1 MTKISDTTFVHP
13 SSVQHGAV
21 TVGDYCGLWPCSVMR
36 GDMGPV
42 SVGKFTSIQDN
53 CMVHAG
59 TIGDFVTI
67 AHNAVVHVS
76 TIKDKCMIGIG
87 AIIQDYAVIG
97 EGSIV
102 AAGAVVLERQQ
113 VPPGSIVM
121 GLPAKV
127 KQGAAPNLGRITG
140 NALYY
145 AALAQIYKEG
155 RDVTDIKDIAKRVE
169 ELRKICGLEK

>member
-1 MTKISDTTFVHP
+1 MTNISETAFVHP
-13 SSVQHGAV
+13 SSVQHGDV
-21 TVGDYCGLWPCSVMR
+21 MVGDYAGLWPCSVMR

-59 TIGDFVTI
+59 TVGDFVTI
-67 AHNAVVHVS
+67 AHNAVVHVA
-76 TIKDKCMIGIG
+76 TVKDKCMVGIG

-121 GLPAKV
+121 GVPGKV
-127 KQGAAPNLGRITG
+127 KAGVTPDLERITG

-155 RDVTDIKDIAKRVE
+155 GDVTDKNDIAGRVE
-169 ELRKICGLEK
+169 ELRRICGLTE